1 MNKETRIVNV
11 RNIPMMVYES
21 PEIIS
26 DHIVNYNRF
35 YESDIMEKWLHY
47 FPSEGLMLDVGA
59 NIGNHSLMFKSH
71 FPNLEIW
78 AFEPNFDNFSLLRQ
92 NVKNL
97 SNVNSFNFGIGSAT
111 GPVNFDKPDYNN
123 YGSVGISSDG
133 PDVNFVMRLDDI
145 KLYDKN
151 ISFIKL
157 DVEGHEYSVI
167 EGMVNIII
175 KYSPVIWLEDYTNNA
190 VELLKSY
197 GYIVQDFEPD
207 ANFLMIKPK

>member
-26 DHIVNYNRF
+26 DHIVNYNCF
-35 YESDIMEKWLHY
+35 YESDIMEKWLPY

-59 NIGNHSLMFKSH
+59 NIGNHSLMFKNH

-97 SNVNSFNFGIGSAT
+97 INVNSFHFGIGSAT
-111 GPVNFDKPDYNN
+111 GPVNFNKPDDNN
-123 YGSVGISSDG
+123 YGSIGISPDG

-167 EGMVNIII
+167 EGMVNIIL